1 MKTKNFLLTGALLI
15 MALFSVNGVMAAE
28 PTYVPGQT
36 SDKVTVNLIFK
47 PVQSI
52 QVNPETGGTDIE
64 FVYQTANDYLNGIEN
79 PTKDITDHL
88 IVNHTGAF
96 SVTVSSPGFL
106 NGVNAL
112 TGDNHVTLKASNG
125 TKFREGTT
133 YSSPVSLGYT
143 NTTEE
148 EFISSPNGGI
158 GLKYNV
164 EYEHVISEEN
174 LETYIDLISGNSE
187 ATSITY
193 TAEVTYTIV
202 SK

>member
-15 MALFSVNGVMAAE
+15 MALFSVNGVMAADPVVNNKE
-28 PTYVPGQT
+28 ASVN
-36 SDKVTVNLIFK
+36 VNLIFK

-52 QVNPETGGTDIE
+52 QVNPLNGGTEID
-64 FVYQTANDYLNGIEN
+64 FVYQTANDYLNGIATQ
-79 PTKDITDHL
+79 TKAIKDHL

-96 SVTVSSPGFL
+96 NVTVSSPGFL

-112 TGDNHVTLKASNG
+112 TGDNHVTLEASNG
-125 TKFREGTT
+125 TKFRDGTS
-133 YSSPVSLGYT
+133 YSGPVSLGDT
-143 NTTEE
+143 DTAEE
-148 EFISSPNGGI
+148 AFISSPNGGI
-158 GLKYNV
+158 GLMYNV
-164 EYEHVISEEN
+164 EYKPVSDDN
-174 LETYIDLISGNSE
+174 LETYIDLLSGNSE